1 MTGHH
6 RRSIGVLIVS
16 NLLGGIGVASGFAVG
31 GLLAQSLGGTSM
43 AGFAQACSTLGAAI
57 AAIPL
62 ANLAARRGRRVS
74 LTLGYIMATIGA
86 LTIVGA
92 AVLGNVIVLLAGMGL
107 FGIAQAVN
115 LQSRYAGAESVS
127 PATRARAMS
136 IVLWATT
143 VGSVAGPNLSAPG
156 DRLGA
161 AWGLPSFV
169 GPYLFSVLAFA
180 SAATVITVLF
190 RPSPIADDQ
199 ARAAEN
205 GPALAPV
212 GAVMALRW
220 AAGQPRVLFAIVLI
234 AVAHAVMV
242 MVMVMTPVH
251 MQGTGETLELVG
263 IVISV
268 HILGMYALSPLFGW
282 AVDRFGALAVSAS
295 GLLLLG
301 GALAMGFVAAAG
313 GVGLTMAAL
322 ALLGLGWSAAIISG
336 SALVTAASPSHVR
349 VALQGVTDAAMN
361 YAGAASAASAGAIL
375 AFGGFEALN
384 LTASLILL
392 PAILLLVRAVRS
404 IRRNTAASHR

>member
-1 MTGHH
+1 MISRYGG
-6 RRSIGVLIVS
+6 SIGVLILS

-74 LTLGYIMATIGA
+74 LSRGYMLATVGA
-86 LTIVGA
+86 CAIVGA
-92 AVLGNVIVLLAGMGL
+92 AVLGNVLVLLLGMGL

-115 LQSRYAGAESVS
+115 LQSRYAGAENVS
-127 PATRARAMS
+127 SATRARAMS

-156 DRLGA
+156 DRFGA
-161 AWGLPSFV
+161 AWGLPNFA
-169 GPYLFSVLAFA
+169 GPYLFSVVAFA
-180 SAATVITVLF
+180 SAATVITALF
-190 RPSPIADDQ
+190 RPSPVADDP
-199 ARAAEN
+199 AGTAED
-205 GPALAPV
+205 GAAPV
-212 GAVMALRW
+212 GAVIALRW
-220 AAGQPRVLFAIVLI
+220 AVGQPRVLFAIVLI

-251 MQGTGETLELVG
+251 MEGTGETLELVG

-282 AVDRFGALAVSAS
+282 AVDRCGALVVSAS
-295 GLLLLG
+295 GLVLLAA
-301 GALAMGFVAAAG
+301 ALATGFVAATG

-322 ALLGLGWSAAIISG
+322 VLLGLGWSAAIISG

-384 LTASLILL
+384 LTASLILV
-392 PAILLLVRAVRS
+392 PAILLLVRAVAAREHS
-404 IRRNTAASHR
+404 QETASSVL